1 MREPTHVHA
10 HHLRTH
16 GLARPG
22 QVSVFE
28 GSMVLA
34 NAASGC
40 VVLGDM
46 DEHIWNEHGQGEL
59 YKVPPR
65 VCFV

>member
-1 MREPTHVHA
+1 MCTHTICA
-10 HHLRTH
+10 HTER
-16 GLARPG
+16 APPG